1 MIKFIRIE
9 AFIAL
14 ILLVLLLP
22 LFIITAIA
30 IKFETKGSILFWSK
44 RYGIKKKIFLM
55 PKFRSMVNETPI
67 ASTQTL
73 IKPEKYITQVGKFI
87 RKTSIDELPQLWSV
101 LKNDMSFIGPRP
113 LLSTERNLL
122 SQRETFHGNNLRPG
136 ITGWAQVNGRDNNS
150 PKKKIEY
157 EKFYIKNKSLILDF
171 KIILK
176 TFMIIFKYKNI
187 SH

>member
-73 IKPEKYITQVGKFI
+73 IKPEK
-87 RKTSIDELPQLWSV
+87 P
-101 LKNDMSFIGPRP
+101 
-113 LLSTERNLL
+113 
-122 SQRETFHGNNLRPG
+122 
-136 ITGWAQVNGRDNNS
+136 
-150 PKKKIEY
+150 
-157 EKFYIKNKSLILDF
+157 
-171 KIILK
+171 
-176 TFMIIFKYKNI
+176 
-187 SH
+187 